1 MFDDYSNPDLLSI
14 NQMLT
19 PSDRSPDIILLAVHG
34 TLSVSSTTTT
44 TTTTT
49 TTLPYLLIGTDQPSI
64 NRRPQHLRLFTG
76 MSFIRHRLPVPG
88 KRLLRETIF
97 PSGTRHRT
105 TNDPFISPSTSA
117 THQIRTNIT
126 HVANLVTEDR
136 CSSMPWSYHHHG
148 LVAGRIP
155 LMQVAMQ
162 AIWRLKSVVVVA
174 FMLGMGRAYAVCAG
188 PEPVAFFE
196 VGGERR

>member
-1 MFDDYSNPDLLSI
+1 
-14 NQMLT
+14 
-19 PSDRSPDIILLAVHG
+19 
-34 TLSVSSTTTT
+34 
-44 TTTTT
+44 
-49 TTLPYLLIGTDQPSI
+49 
-64 NRRPQHLRLFTG
+64 

-105 TNDPFISPSTSA
+105 TNDPFISPSTLA
-117 THQIRTNIT
+117 THQIRTNTT

-174 FMLGMGRAYAVCAG
+174 FMWGMGRAYAVCAG